1 MDTYLLGI
9 DIGTTATK
17 AVLLHPERGI
27 VAEAETSSTLSSP
40 RAGWAEAYPAEWWEN
55 VGTTTRRC
63 LADAGASNESVAG
76 IGVSGM
82 VPTLILLDK
91 NGNVLRPSIQQNDA
105 RAVEEIQHFRQQ
117 TNAND
122 ILETTGSAITQQ
134 SIGPKLLWLRKHEP
148 EVMDRSEHVLGS
160 YDYIVYRMTGA
171 FSCESN
177 WALES
182 GLFSKDRTWDP
193 SLLTLS
199 TIPSDWLGTV
209 HQPSERVGGLTT
221 EAARHLGLAE
231 ATPVVAGSA
240 DHIASAFSAGVK
252 DPGDLLVKL
261 GGAGDILY
269 AMDDWVVDWR
279 LFLDYH
285 VVPDKFLING
295 CMAASGSIIKWFLQ
309 NFAKDADYETLD
321 EEGAEV
327 PAGCEGLI
335 VLPYFLGEKTPL
347 HDPLAR
353 GVFFGL
359 NLGHTRGHVYRAIIE
374 GISFGFLH
382 HLEVLAELELHA
394 NKVRV
399 TNGGA
404 RSKLWKQV
412 TSDVLGFPLEQIAS
426 HPGSSLG
433 AAFVAGMGV
442 GVFEDWA
449 EIERFIEIDRV
460 VEPNPEAHHT
470 YLKLF
475 RIYRDL
481 YDSVRDKFQALRD
494 AL

>member
-27 VAEAETSSTLSSP
+27 VAEAESSSTLSSP
-40 RAGWAEAYPAEWWEN
+40 RAGWAEADPAEWWEN

-63 LADAGASNESVAG
+63 LADAGANKEYVTG

-82 VPTLILLDK
+82 VPTLILLDRD
-91 NGNVLRPSIQQNDA
+91 GNVLRPSIQQNDA

-117 TNAND
+117 TDAD
-122 ILETTGSAITQQ
+122 DVLARTGSAVTQQ
-134 SIGPKLLWLRKHEP
+134 SIGPKLLWLRKNEP
-148 EVMDRSEHVLGS
+148 DVMDRAEYVLGS
-160 YDYIVYRMTGA
+160 YDYIVYRMTGT

-182 GLFSKDRTWDP
+182 GLFGRERSWEP

-209 HQPSERVGGLTT
+209 HQPSERIGGLTT
-221 EAARHLGLAE
+221 EAARHLGLVE
-231 ATPVVAGSA
+231 GTPVVAGSA
-240 DHIASAFSAGVK
+240 DHIASAFAAGIK
-252 DPGDLLVKL
+252 KPGDLLVKL

-269 AMDDWVVDWR
+269 AMDDWIVDRR

-295 CMAASGSIIKWFLQ
+295 CMAASGSIIKWFRQ
-309 NFAKDADYETLD
+309 NFAKDADYEALD
-321 EEGAEV
+321 KEGSKI

-335 VLPYFLGEKTPL
+335 VLPYFLGEKTPI

-353 GVFFGL
+353 GVLFGL
-359 NLGHTRGHVYRAIIE
+359 NLGHKRGHVYRAILE

-382 HLEVLAELELHA
+382 HLEVLAELGLHA
-394 NKVRV
+394 TRVRV

-404 RSKLWKQV
+404 RSQLWKQV
-412 TSDVLGFPLEQIAS
+412 TADVLGLPLEQIAA
-426 HPGSSLG
+426 HPGSSIG
-433 AAFVAGMGV
+433 AAFIAGMGV

-449 EIERFIEIDRV
+449 EIERFIEISGV
-460 VEPNPEAHHT
+460 VEPDRNTHQT
-470 YLKLF
+470 YLRLF

-481 YDSVRDKFQALRD
+481 YDSVREKFQALRD
-494 AL
+494 TV

>member
-1 MDTYLLGI
+1 
-9 DIGTTATK
+9 
-17 AVLLHPERGI
+17 
-27 VAEAETSSTLSSP
+27 
-40 RAGWAEAYPAEWWEN
+40 
-55 VGTTTRRC
+55 
-63 LADAGASNESVAG
+63 
-76 IGVSGM
+76 
-82 VPTLILLDK
+82 
-91 NGNVLRPSIQQNDA
+91 
-105 RAVEEIQHFRQQ
+105 
-117 TNAND
+117 
-122 ILETTGSAITQQ
+122 
-134 SIGPKLLWLRKHEP
+134 
-148 EVMDRSEHVLGS
+148 
-160 YDYIVYRMTGA
+160 
-171 FSCESN
+171 
-177 WALES
+177 
-182 GLFSKDRTWDP
+182 
-193 SLLTLS
+193 
-199 TIPSDWLGTV
+199 
-209 HQPSERVGGLTT
+209 
-221 EAARHLGLAE
+221 
-231 ATPVVAGSA
+231 
-240 DHIASAFSAGVK
+240 
-252 DPGDLLVKL
+252 
-261 GGAGDILY
+261 
-269 AMDDWVVDWR
+269 MDDWVVDWR